1 MEPLETYELN
11 FGTFE
16 RYPEFILG
24 IPHKYV
30 HMGVHEAREINRLIG
45 CHYKT
50 NYGYISDRKHNTS
63 VDPIVYFYANK
74 ENPLLKAVAIVAYSK
89 PMTIVADIEK
99 RVADMSDLQFK
110 LFKDQPSAIDWVKI
124 AIHNP
129 LNDEEERDSPL

>member
-1 MEPLETYELN
+1 M
-11 FGTFE
+11 
-16 RYPEFILG
+16 
-24 IPHKYV
+24 
-30 HMGVHEAREINRLIG
+30 
-45 CHYKT
+45 
-50 NYGYISDRKHNTS
+50 
-63 VDPIVYFYANK
+63 VYFYANK

-129 LNDEEERDSPL
+129 LNDEEELDSPL